1 MDRRP
6 AMYEKILVP
15 LDGSEL
21 AEVALPYAEEL
32 AGKLGSEVI
41 LLHVCESAE
50 AQYHHM
56 HQLYIQKMVAAT
68 KRGAKKYL
76 EKPDAEAI
84 KVRSAILDGHPAEQI
99 VDFAE
104 EQGIDLIVI
113 ATHGWSGI
121 RRWVMGSVADKVV
134 RATKRPVALIRAKGV
149 HHHVFEEG
157 TMNKTLLPLD
167 GSKESEAVI
176 PYVEELASK
185 LKGEVVLLHVVPPA
199 SPVYAIPGETAQLP
213 YTQAEV
219 ELLKVDAESYLEKVA
234 NALKDK
240 HIKVR
245 SEVRVGN
252 TAHEIVK
259 LADEVHADL
268 VAMSTHGWS
277 GITRWALGSTADK
290 VLNGG
295 NTPLLLVS
303 SPGVGTK

>member
-1 MDRRP
+1 
-6 AMYEKILVP
+6 MYGKILVP

-32 AGKLGSEVI
+32 AGRLGSEVI

-56 HQLYIQKMVAAT
+56 HQLYIQNMVAAT
-68 KRGAKKYL
+68 KRGAQKYL
-76 EKPDAEAI
+76 ENADAEAI
-84 KVRSAILDGHPAEQI
+84 KVRAAILDGHSAGQI
-99 VDFAE
+99 VDFAD
-104 EQGIDLIVI
+104 EQDVDLIVI

-121 RRWVMGSVADKVV
+121 RRWVLGSVADKVV
-134 RATKRPVALIRAKGV
+134 RSTKRPVALIRAKGV
-149 HHHVFEEG
+149 HHHELEKSA
-157 TMNKTLLPLD
+157 MSKMLIPLD

-176 PYVEELASK
+176 PYVEELASR

-199 SPVYAIPGETAQLP
+199 SPVYAIPGETAQFP

-219 ELLKVDAESYLEKVA
+219 ELLKVDAGKYLEKVT
-234 NALKDK
+234 NALEDK

-245 SEVRVGN
+245 FEIRVGN
-252 TAHEIVK
+252 TAHEIIK
-259 LADEVHADL
+259 LADEIHADL

-303 SPGVGTK
+303 SPGVSTK

>member
-1 MDRRP
+1 
-6 AMYEKILVP
+6 MYEKILVP

-32 AGKLGSEVI
+32 AGKLGSEVT
-41 LLHVCESAE
+41 LLHVCESSE
-50 AQYHHM
+50 EQYHHM
-56 HQLYIQKMVAAT
+56 HQLYLQKMVGVT

-76 EKPDAEAI
+76 AKPDAKTI
-84 KVRSAILDGHPAEQI
+84 TVKSAVLPGHPAEQI

-104 EQGIDLIVI
+104 KQRIDLIVI

-121 RRWVMGSVADKVV
+121 RRWVLGSVADKVV
-134 RATKRPVALIRAKGV
+134 RATKQPVALIRAKGA
-149 HHHVFEEG
+149 HHHTFAEA
-157 TMNKTLLPLD
+157 TLNKTLLPLD

-176 PYVEELASK
+176 PYAEELASG
-185 LKGEVVLLHVVPPA
+185 LEGEVVLLHVVPPP
-199 SPVYAIPGETAQLP
+199 SPVYAVVPGETAQIP
-213 YTQAEV
+213 YTQAQV
-219 ELLKVDAESYLEKVA
+219 ELLKVDAGSYLEKVT
-234 NALKDK
+234 NSLKDK

-252 TAHEIVK
+252 TAHEIIK

-277 GITRWALGSTADK
+277 GISRWALGSTADK

-295 NTPLLLVS
+295 NTPLLLVR
-303 SPGVGTK
+303 SPGVTTK

>member
-1 MDRRP
+1 
-6 AMYEKILVP
+6 MYEKILVP

-32 AGKLGSEVI
+32 AGKLGSEVT

-68 KRGAKKYL
+68 KRGAKQYL
-76 EKPDAEAI
+76 VKPDAKAI
-84 KVRSAILDGHPAEQI
+84 MVKSAILSGHPAEQI

-104 EQGIDLIVI
+104 KQGIGLIVI

-121 RRWVMGSVADKVV
+121 RRWVLGSVADKVV
-134 RATKRPVALIRAKGV
+134 RATKQPVALIRAKGV
-149 HHHVFEEG
+149 HHHTFAEG
-157 TMNKTLLPLD
+157 KLNKTLIPLD
-167 GSKESEAVI
+167 GSKEGEAVI
-176 PYVEELASK
+176 PYVEELASG
-185 LKGEVVLLHVVPPA
+185 LKGEVVLLQVVPPP
-199 SPVYAIPGETAQLP
+199 SPVFAVPGETAQIP

-219 ELLKVDAESYLEKVA
+219 ELLKVNAGSYLEKVA

-240 HIKVR
+240 HIKVEF
-245 SEVRVGN
+245 EVRVGN
-252 TAHEIVK
+252 TGNEIIK

-295 NTPLLLVS
+295 NTPLLLVR
-303 SPGVGTK
+303 SPGVTTK

>member
-1 MDRRP
+1 
-6 AMYEKILVP
+6 MYGKILVP

-32 AGKLGSEVI
+32 AGRLGSEVI

-76 EKPDAEAI
+76 EKPDDKAI
-84 KVRSAILDGHPAEQI
+84 TVRSAILDGHPAERI
-99 VDFAE
+99 VDFAD
-104 EQGIDLIVI
+104 EQSVDLIVI

-121 RRWVMGSVADKVV
+121 RRWVLGSVADKVV

-149 HHHVFEEG
+149 HHHQLERG
-157 TMNKTLLPLD
+157 TMNKIVVPLD

-176 PYVEELASK
+176 PYAEDLASR
-185 LKGEVVLLHVVPPA
+185 LKGELTLLHVVPPA

-219 ELLKVDAESYLEKVA
+219 ELLKADAGSYLEKIA

-240 HIKVR
+240 RIKVKF
-245 SEVRVGN
+245 EIRVGN
-252 TAHEIVK
+252 TGHEIIK
-259 LADEVHADL
+259 LADEVHSDF

-277 GITRWALGSTADK
+277 GVTRWALGSTADK

-295 NTPLLLVS
+295 NTPLLLVR
-303 SPGVGTK
+303 SPEVSTK

>member
-1 MDRRP
+1 
-6 AMYEKILVP
+6 MYEKILVP

-32 AGKLGSEVI
+32 AGRLGSEVV
-41 LLHVCESAE
+41 LVHVCESAQE
-50 AQYHHM
+50 QYHHM
-56 HQLYIQKMVAAT
+56 HQLYIEKMVAAT

-76 EKPDAEAI
+76 EKPGAQAI
-84 KVRSAILDGHPAEQI
+84 TVRSAILDGHPAEQI
-99 VDFAE
+99 VDFAD

-121 RRWVMGSVADKVV
+121 RRWVLGSVADKVV
-134 RATKRPVALIRAKGV
+134 RAANKPVALIRAKGV
-149 HHHVFEEG
+149 HHHELEKGMMSKILV
-157 TMNKTLLPLD
+157 PLD

-176 PYVEELASK
+176 PYVEELGSRI
-185 LKGEVVLLHVVPPA
+185 KGELTLLHVVPPA

-219 ELLKVDAESYLEKVA
+219 ELLKADAGSYLEKVA

-240 HIKVR
+240 HIKVGF
-245 SEVRVGN
+245 EVKVGN
-252 TAHEIVK
+252 TGHEIIK

-277 GITRWALGSTADK
+277 GVTRWALGSTADK

-295 NTPLLLVS
+295 NTPLLLVR
-303 SPGVGTK
+303 SPGVSAK